1 MKSPNRYIN
10 SNHFGPSQKLYEDL
24 IIEAIRMHGLWIHY
38 LPRTAVNMDD
48 LFGES
53 PTSAFNDAV
62 KVEVYWNEPE
72 GVKGNRFMEKLG
84 PEFREEV
91 TLTVAKRRFEEVR
104 AEHLI
109 AETGENI
116 EQELTNRYHSMQI
129 NGILLE
135 EGNIEGYY
143 IPYNKPQEG
152 DLIWVPIMQRL
163 FEISFV
169 QHDAIFY
176 QGGSLQTYDMSCKL
190 FEYTHDKIDTGIAQ
204 IDGIEDLFSGD
215 LTKTVMT
222 DEDEENLNL
231 EQGGD
236 IVQENNTPDTTD
248 AQAENEMFRKNA
260 DGVVD
265 FSEQSPFV
273 KRNTDFKW

>member
-10 SNHFGPSQKLYEDL
+10 SNNFGPSQKLYEDL
-24 IIEAIRMHGLWIHY
+24 IIEAIRMHGVWVHY
-38 LPRTAVNMDD
+38 LPRTALNMDD

-53 PTSAFNDAV
+53 PASSFNDAV
-62 KVEVYWNEPE
+62 KVEVYWNNPE
-72 GVKGNRFMEKLG
+72 GFEGARLMGKLG
-84 PEFREEV
+84 VEFRDEV
-91 TLTVAKRRFEEVR
+91 VLTMAKRRFEEVR
-104 AEHLI
+104 AEHLV

-116 EQELTNRYHSMQI
+116 EQELTNRYHAMQI

-143 IPYNKPQEG
+143 IPYSRPQEG
-152 DLIWVPIMQRL
+152 DLIWVPIMQKL
-163 FEISFV
+163 FEIKYV

-176 QGGSLQTYDMSCKL
+176 QGGTLQTYDLSCEL
-190 FEYTHDKIDTGIAQ
+190 FEYTHDKIDTGIPE
-204 IDGIEDLFSGD
+204 IDNIEDLFSGD
-215 LTKTVMT
+215 LSRTTIT
-222 DEDEENLNL
+222 NEDEENINL

-236 IVQENNTPDTTD
+236 IVQENNIPETTD
-248 AQAENEMFRKNA
+248 DQAENDLFRRNV

-273 KRNTDFKW
+273 KRNTSFKW